1 MMIGCPGF
9 QSPKNDPSLPNP
21 HRVVRKGFFRRKSD
35 SRWIQ
40 RFLCRT
46 CGYQFS
52 RSTFSPR
59 YYQKLR
65 RINAPLFRLLVSGVS
80 QSRAAVILKVDP
92 KTVARRFVFLAN
104 EARRSQEQ
112 YLTCVPEE
120 SLKAIQFDDL
130 ESSIHT
136 KCKPVSVALAVEP
149 KFRKILG
156 FEVNQMPAKGPL
168 AKLALAKYGIRKD
181 HRARG
186 WDQLF
191 KRISP
196 FLAIDCEV
204 TSDENPHYPPW
215 VHKHL
220 PTATH
225 VRIPGGR
232 GAITGQGELRD
243 KRFDPMFALNH
254 TCAMFRANIN
264 RLFRRTWCTSK
275 KIERLRD
282 HIALYVDFHNR
293 VLTDPYPESP
303 YPIFGGS

>member
-9 QSPKNDPSLPNP
+9 KAPKSDPTLPNP
-21 HRVVRKGFFRRKSD
+21 HRIVRKGFFRRKSD

-46 CGYQFS
+46 CGKQFS

-65 RINAPLFRLLVSGVS
+65 RINSPLYRLLTSGVS
-80 QSRAAVILKVDP
+80 QTRAALILKVDP
-92 KTVARRFVFLAN
+92 KTIARRFVFLAN
-104 EARRSQEQ
+104 EARKSQER
-112 YLTCVPEE
+112 YLAHLPVEAM
-120 SLKAIQFDDL
+120 KAIQFDDL

-149 KFRKILG
+149 KYRKILN
-156 FEVNQMPAKGPL
+156 FQVNQMPAKGPL
-168 AKLALAKYGIRKD
+168 AKFARAKYGIRKD
-181 HRARG
+181 HRKRG
-186 WDQLF
+186 WDALF
-191 KRISP
+191 KHIRP
-196 FLAIDCEV
+196 LLAPDCEV

-215 VHKHL
+215 IQRHL
-220 PTATH
+220 PTGTH

-293 VLTDPYPESP
+293 VLTDPYPLGS
-303 YPIFGGS
+303 YPVLGGS

>member
-1 MMIGCPGF
+1 MIIGCPGS
-9 QSPKNDPSLPNP
+9 QAPKNDPDSRNP
-21 HRVVRKGFFRRKSD
+21 HRIVRKGFFRRKSD

-46 CGYQFS
+46 CGQQFS

-65 RINAPLFRLLVSGVS
+65 RINSPLYKLLVSGVT
-80 QSRAAVILKVDP
+80 QSRAALILKVNP
-92 KTVARRFVFLAN
+92 KTVARRFVLLASD
-104 EARRSQEQ
+104 ARRSHEE
-112 YLTCVPEE
+112 YLACLPTRG
-120 SLKAIQFDDL
+120 LKAIQFDDL

-149 KFRKILG
+149 NHRKILG
-156 FEVNQMPAKGPL
+156 FQVNQMPAKGTL
-168 AKLALAKYGIRKD
+168 AKFARAKYGIRKD

-186 WDQLF
+186 WNRLF
-191 KRISP
+191 KNIRP
-196 FLAIDCEV
+196 YLTPDCEV
-204 TSDENPHYPPW
+204 TSDENPHYPKW
-215 VHKHL
+215 VQRHL
-220 PTATH
+220 PEGIH

-264 RLFRRTWCTSK
+264 RLFRKTWCTSK

-282 HIALYVDFHNR
+282 HIALYVDYHNR
-293 VLTDPYPESP
+293 VLTDPYPECP
-303 YPIFGGS
+303 YPISGGS